1 MQEPFILFAVMTL
14 TGARAEQKYIPVQG
28 ALRERN
34 QEIEKP
40 NKTSHLDG
48 ISEEACCVNI
58 SSAVEAFCPAG
69 KLLKWKVNN
78 PKQLQEVPETDQ
90 IFWAPLC
97 QSKQELRVPL
107 RPKEAELYRR
117 LSDKLTEKKR
127 PYQLPGKKQRLTL
140 QPLKLPA
147 SCAVCSGF
155 PAS

>member
-14 TGARAEQKYIPVQG
+14 TGARAEQKYIPIQG

-69 KLLKWKVNN
+69 KLLKSKGEQ
-78 PKQLQEVPETDQ
+78 PK
-90 IFWAPLC
+90 I
-97 QSKQELRVPL
+97 
-107 RPKEAELYRR
+107 
-117 LSDKLTEKKR
+117 
-127 PYQLPGKKQRLTL
+127 
-140 QPLKLPA
+140 A
-147 SCAVCSGF
+147 SGS
-155 PAS
+155 S